1 MSGRAVK
8 LNASFVFC
16 AALALYAQVTL
27 RPPHSGQIP
36 STVTPKTTTTPQQV
50 PCYEVAGVSKAT
62 IERRR
67 SVTQAANAQVEAVC
81 ANASLTPQQR
91 AQEIS
96 RIRKQ
101 QSIEINSIITPQQQE
116 AIKEC
121 NQARHPSTGVAV
133 PHPGGA
139 VRRGPCGEVLG
150 GVGTGIPH
158 PGPAPG
164 TPTGGTSQPS
174 TPPTVESQ
182 VPPGPH
188 F

>member
-8 LNASFVFC
+8 VRVSFVFC
-16 AALALYAQVTL
+16 AALMLHAQVTL

-36 STVTPKTTTTPQQV
+36 STITSKPTTTQRPV
-50 PCYEVAGVSKAT
+50 PCYEVARVSKAD

-96 RIRKQ
+96 QIRKQ
-101 QSIEINSIITPQQQE
+101 ESTEINSIITPQQQE

-121 NQARHPSTGVAV
+121 NQARHPSTGVAA
-133 PHPGGA
+133 PHASGGI
-139 VRRGPCGEVLG
+139 RRGPCGEVLG

-164 TPTGGTSQPS
+164 TPTGGTSQPT
-174 TPPTVESQ
+174 TPPTFETQ
-182 VPPGPH
+182 VPRGPQP
-188 F
+188 

>member
-1 MSGRAVK
+1 MSGRAGKIHV
-8 LNASFVFC
+8 SFLFC
-16 AALALYAQVTL
+16 AALVLHAQVTL
-27 RPPHSGQIP
+27 RPPHSQQIP
-36 STVTPKTTTTPQQV
+36 TTITPKTTTQQPV
-50 PCYEVAGVSKAT
+50 PCYEVAGVSKAA

-67 SVTQAANAQVEAVC
+67 SVAQEANAQVEAVC

-101 QSIEINSIITPQQQE
+101 ESTELNSIITPQQQE

-121 NQARHPSTGVAV
+121 NQARHPSTGVAA
-133 PHPGGA
+133 PHPGGI
-139 VRRGPCGEVLG
+139 RRGPCGEVLG

-164 TPTGGTSQPS
+164 APIRGTSQPA

-182 VPPGPH
+182 VPRGPQP
-188 F
+188 